1 MGEYTFRVRQLPD
14 PTPFIEYKDENGN
27 TQRYRGG
34 GTPISKKNLQ
44 AADGIVAAI
53 DDGLLN
59 IGFRVLG
66 FETTFFD
73 NSGNAVPEISDGPN
87 FSNRQKRV
95 FDQLGRGKRFYIQRV
110 RAIGPDG
117 IERQLTTSL
126 EVILN

>member
-14 PTPFIEYKDENGN
+14 PTPFIEYTDDNG
-27 TQRYRGG
+27 TVQRYRGG
-34 GTPISKKNLQ
+34 GVPLTKKYLM

-73 NSGNAVPEISDGPN
+73 SMGNAVSEISDGTN
-87 FSNRQKRV
+87 FSTRQKANFQR
-95 FDQLGRGKRFYIQRV
+95 LTRGKRFYIQRV

-117 IERQLTTSL
+117 VERQLNTSL
-126 EVILN
+126 EVIVN